1 MLYNDAD
8 LQSGSLS
15 LLIYLIPTRHIYCLW
30 CTHIHLCGNCHAVAA
45 VDANRLIVLL
55 VKYTDT
61 YTCKETVHDANKL
74 ELFFVK
80 HTHTH
85 THTHEYTHHW

>member
-1 MLYNDAD
+1 M
-8 LQSGSLS
+8 
-15 LLIYLIPTRHIYCLW
+15 
-30 CTHIHLCGNCHAVAA
+30 HLCGNCHDVVA

-61 YTCKETVHDANKL
+61 YTCKEIVHDANKP